1 MPHTLRRIVVL
12 ALSMCALAVS
22 GISPAAASVDLG
34 RAKPIAAHHTSKK
47 KVTVCDKAAQ
57 LRRAVIKKYVKLY
70 SRQFGKKKGKAMG
83 RDKPGRDIC
92 RIGLR
97 GGKKPGSPRK
107 VRYYWTLHRLR
118 YPPPPPPEPVAS
130 SQPVS
135 SQPTASAAPAGSAVI
150 SSSIRGHGRALVAA
164 VHHVLLALTSSGV
177 ELVSSTNYVA
187 TSLGQSVAGTA
198 QALRRSC
205 AARAVEAPLP
215 WVADNIPH
223 LRGGGLQCPPLYGY
237 FLY

>member
-70 SRQFGKKKGKAMG
+70 TRQFGKKKGKAMG

-135 SQPTASAAPAGSAVI
+135 SQPTASAAPAGSGGKYCGYFQFDQGTWESVGGSGSPCAA
-150 SSSIRGHGRALVAA
+150 SPDEQWRRASKLHQLRGNQPWPKCGRNGASLEAIMRCE
-164 VHHVLLALTSSGV
+164 SSG
-177 ELVSSTNYVA
+177 SP
-187 TSLGQSVAGTA
+187 TA
-198 QALRRSC
+198 
-205 AARAVEAPLP
+205 V
-215 WVADNIPH
+215 
-223 LRGGGLQCPPLYGY
+223 GG
-237 FLY
+237 